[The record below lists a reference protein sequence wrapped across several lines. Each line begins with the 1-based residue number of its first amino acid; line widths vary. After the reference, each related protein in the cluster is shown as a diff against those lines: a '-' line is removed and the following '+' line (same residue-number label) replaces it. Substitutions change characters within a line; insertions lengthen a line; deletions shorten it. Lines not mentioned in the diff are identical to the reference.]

1 MYVNSNQKIF
11 FYPFRV
17 VIPRS
22 DDDTSQ
28 VRSERCAA
36 VTTAGRT
43 VGKSQKETIWKKGL
57 SFFGWGE
64 SKGSFFLLTFYGVKV
79 KNTPW
84 GVHALLSLFQT
95 LKR

>member
-11 FYPFRV
+11 FHPFRV

-43 VGKSQKETIWKKGL
+43 VGKSQQQRYGRKGL
-57 SFFGWGE
+57 SFFG
-64 SKGSFFLLTFYGVKV
+64 GVKV
-79 KNTPW
+79 K
-84 GVHALLSLFQT
+84 GVFFF
-95 LKR
+95 